1 MLRNK
6 RKIERFQRRA
16 SQWRTSPSPARGRR
30 QGGGERGKLG
40 PRGGIPYQTANTLPV
55 SNLGDFLRF
64 WMVDIRQE
72 GRS

>member
-30 QGGGERGKLG
+30 QGGWERGKLG
-40 PRGGIPYQTANTLPV
+40 PRDGTPNQTANRPPV
-55 SNLGDFLRF
+55 SNQNFLRF
-64 WMVDIRQE
+64 WMVDIRWE
-72 GRS
+72 GRG

>member
-1 MLRNK
+1 MDRP
-6 RKIERFQRRA
+6 I
-16 SQWRTSPSPARGRR
+16 PHRR

-40 PRGGIPYQTANTLPV
+40 PRDGTPSKRQIGYQVLTK
-55 SNLGDFLRF
+55 DFLRF